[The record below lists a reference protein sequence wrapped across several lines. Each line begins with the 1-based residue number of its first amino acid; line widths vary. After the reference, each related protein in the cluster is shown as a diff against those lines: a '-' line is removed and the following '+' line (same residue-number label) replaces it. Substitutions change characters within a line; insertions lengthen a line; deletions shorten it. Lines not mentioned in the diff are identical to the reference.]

1 MRSNQHDI
9 VTLLIITASIIGIL
23 ILFIPSF
30 LGYNLLAE
38 NGESV
43 NSLNLSE
50 SMRSQLFRDSLL
62 CSASFLLAP
71 IIGILSYIVPDERE
85 KIIPDLL
92 RRLIILFASFCP
104 NLIIVATMGT
114 VSYASVYPAI
124 YASQQIVILAV
135 FCLVYMQHG
144 SSVWRQE
151 TVCGAFAM
159 GMITLLCKCYSA
171 YYFTNVLSVLA
182 VILLGITYLAYTIQF
197 MLFISYIYS
206 NYTKYSK
213 KLSHSDYICCVH
225 MFGQELYSLF
235 FFVSSLTKD
244 GLRWQDA
251 SAFHLYSHVYV
262 LVFLNG
268 FVSIFYDRLAQRDL
282 SWTQASIFYISK
294 KSE

>member
-1 MRSNQHDI
+1 
-9 VTLLIITASIIGIL
+9 
-23 ILFIPSF
+23 
-30 LGYNLLAE
+30 
-38 NGESV
+38 
-43 NSLNLSE
+43 
-50 SMRSQLFRDSLL
+50 
-62 CSASFLLAP
+62 
-71 IIGILSYIVPDERE
+71 
-85 KIIPDLL
+85 
-92 RRLIILFASFCP
+92 
-104 NLIIVATMGT
+104 
-114 VSYASVYPAI
+114 
-124 YASQQIVILAV
+124 
-135 FCLVYMQHG
+135 VYMQHG

-282 SWTQASIFYISK
+282 SWTQASINYIVRKVNELNCHKYNLCPCRGHWRSNVLSSVTFPMK
-294 KSE
+294 CALRLILPAWVSS